1 MISSEEKINDLR
13 GIISEQ
19 ENKSNFYNV
28 MLKKLMNTMNH
39 GKVNLNKLFQQ
50 METFNK
56 INELQKEKEIYKNQ
70 VNELNDNISELKE
83 ELEDVK
89 NNKIE
94 NDNEIISNVMNNLE
108 NIIRN
113 TSDSNTKNE
122 LFKIYKY
129 MNDNNN
135 DINFDKI
142 SNKNCNQN
150 PSNSFRRPK
159 KNPIIEDPKSS
170 TSSSK
175 EIMDITSIL
184 KEKNQ
189 NKSKYKNS
197 KEFIN

>member
-1 MISSEEKINDLR
+1 MPKLKNIEDNDKNYLPYEGETNYKQFNNKPLVMLSSEEKINELR

-39 GKVNLNKLFQQ
+39 GKVNLNKLLQQ

-94 NDNEIISNVMNNLE
+94 NDYEIFYE
-108 NIIRN
+108 
-113 TSDSNTKNE
+113 
-122 LFKIYKY
+122 
-129 MNDNNN
+129 
-135 DINFDKI
+135 
-142 SNKNCNQN
+142 
-150 PSNSFRRPK
+150 
-159 KNPIIEDPKSS
+159 
-170 TSSSK
+170 
-175 EIMDITSIL
+175 
-184 KEKNQ
+184 
-189 NKSKYKNS
+189 
-197 KEFIN
+197 

>member
-1 MISSEEKINDLR
+1 MLSSEEKINELR

-19 ENKSNFYNV
+19 ENKITYYDV
-28 MLKKLMNTMNH
+28 MLKKLMLLQ
-39 GKVNLNKLFQQ
+39 K
-50 METFNK
+50 METAKDLYNK
-56 INELQKEKEIYKNQ
+56 INELQKEKEIYKNK

-129 MNDNNN
+129 MNDNSNNN
-135 DINFDKI
+135 DINLYKI
-142 SNKNCNQN
+142 SNKKYKQN
-150 PSNSFRRPK
+150 PN
-159 KNPIIEDPKSS
+159 N
-170 TSSSK
+170 
-175 EIMDITSIL
+175 
-184 KEKNQ
+184 
-189 NKSKYKNS
+189 
-197 KEFIN
+197 

>member
-1 MISSEEKINDLR
+1 MPKLKKNEDNDKNYLPYEGETNYNQFDNKPLVMISSEEKINDLR

-94 NDNEIISNVMNNLE
+94 NDYEIIYE
-108 NIIRN
+108 
-113 TSDSNTKNE
+113 
-122 LFKIYKY
+122 
-129 MNDNNN
+129 
-135 DINFDKI
+135 
-142 SNKNCNQN
+142 
-150 PSNSFRRPK
+150 
-159 KNPIIEDPKSS
+159 
-170 TSSSK
+170 
-175 EIMDITSIL
+175 
-184 KEKNQ
+184 
-189 NKSKYKNS
+189 
-197 KEFIN
+197 

>member
-1 MISSEEKINDLR
+1 MLSSEEKINELR

-94 NDNEIISNVMNNLE
+94 NDNEIILNNLE

-113 TSDSNTKNE
+113 TSDSNTKNK
-122 LFKIYKY
+122 LFKI
-129 MNDNNN
+129 
-135 DINFDKI
+135 
-142 SNKNCNQN
+142 
-150 PSNSFRRPK
+150 
-159 KNPIIEDPKSS
+159 
-170 TSSSK
+170 
-175 EIMDITSIL
+175 
-184 KEKNQ
+184 
-189 NKSKYKNS
+189 
-197 KEFIN
+197 